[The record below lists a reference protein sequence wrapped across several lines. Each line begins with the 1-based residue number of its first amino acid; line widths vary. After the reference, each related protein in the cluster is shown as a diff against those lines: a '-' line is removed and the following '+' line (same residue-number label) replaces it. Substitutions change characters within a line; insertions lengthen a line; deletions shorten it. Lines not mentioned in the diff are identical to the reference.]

1 MRDADWSP
9 VVHRARLLLEAG
21 RTQEASSEIER
32 FRQRSPEWAAIVDS
46 EAAMLR
52 DDPKEALSCLG
63 RLTGSPDKD
72 LHSRGYALRA
82 CALSEMGR
90 YREAVAELQDGLHE
104 DASFDRATAQA
115 EKLLLLAY
123 IYFRQGHNEL
133 CRQACR
139 QAVKLEASPV
149 TVSVAG
155 GLLARSGAVDAARKL
170 LRSMQAWPGVPVFQ
184 LARAQLQGE
193 IALAE
198 RHPTEAVKWLRDKP
212 WLQEPLARALD
223 QSGDHAGAL
232 SVYRDLLQNS
242 RMLVRYSGNSFPG
255 LSRADALF
263 ECARLAQ
270 VAHEQDSRSLLDRY
284 LKLRGDADP
293 ELREVVEKLNQ
304 EK

>member
-1 MRDADWSP
+1 MSAERSCSLSSCARDSRAPSNELPAITIDTSEGRRAEKMRDADWSP

-52 DDPKEALSCLG
+52 DDLKEALSCLG

-90 YREAVAELQDGLHE
+90 YRDAVTELQDGLHE

-155 GLLARSGAVDAARKL
+155 GLLVGLPQRLRGAVTGYWEAR
-170 LRSMQAWPGVPVFQ
+170 LRQRTRGPGVG
-184 LARAQLQGE
+184 AQP
-193 IALAE
+193 A
-198 RHPTEAVKWLRDKP
+198 
-212 WLQEPLARALD
+212 
-223 QSGDHAGAL
+223 
-232 SVYRDLLQNS
+232 
-242 RMLVRYSGNSFPG
+242 
-255 LSRADALF
+255 
-263 ECARLAQ
+263 
-270 VAHEQDSRSLLDRY
+270 
-284 LKLRGDADP
+284 
-293 ELREVVEKLNQ
+293 
-304 EK
+304 